1 MDLFDLFAVV
11 SGFMLRATVAPLGP
25 TVSSRGIFDVTAYG
39 ADPTATHEEREGAVR
54 EGAAR
59 F

>member
-1 MDLFDLFAVV
+1 
-11 SGFMLRATVAPLGP
+11 MLRATVAPLGP